1 MKKRVLVLA
10 VIALV
15 GVVGLGVFTFSGML
29 TGGWSPAALFAAKT
43 SAAPCTLKEKP
54 REFAREPYY
63 TGPML
68 DAHLHLPTTSGIVSM
83 VAARMGTPIPAWNK
97 ILSPAF
103 VQCLFAAEGY
113 ERAIGFYLITR
124 YSASGEVAMA
134 KKMEKEYPGKI
145 IPFLMPALVSN
156 WVNPDIVV
164 LKNILE
170 KNPGFFKGIGEL
182 KMYDGK
188 APDDPYLLALYDLA
202 QKHHL
207 IIMMHPY
214 DRHKDAVEKIVT
226 QYPDVR
232 FLLHGIDTSEHGP
245 RASRDNIGWVTDMI
259 ARYPNV
265 YYSVDHNL
273 SVYGFKKEHVGKT
286 VPKDV
291 ILPHARQQFGALV
304 DELAGRWKSVI
315 STYPDRF
322 MRGSDRFY
330 APHYDPEVSG
340 LMAEFSRSFIGRLDP
355 AVQEKFA
362 RHNAADLVERR

>member
-1 MKKRVLVLA
+1 MEARF
-10 VIALV
+10 
-15 GVVGLGVFTFSGML
+15 GTGWLGSG
-29 TGGWSPAALFAAKT
+29 GGFCFCRNYRWGWSPAALFTAKT
-43 SAAPCTLKEKP
+43 SVVPCTVKEKP

-63 TGPML
+63 AGPML

-83 VAARMGTPIPAWNK
+83 VAARMGLPIPAWNK
-97 ILSPAF
+97 NLSPAF
-103 VQCLFAAEGY
+103 VQCLLAAEGY

-156 WVNPDIVV
+156 WVNPDITTV
-164 LKNILE
+164 KNILE
-170 KNPGFFKGIGEL
+170 NNPGFFKGIGEL

-188 APDDPYLLALYDLA
+188 APDDPYLMALYDLA
-202 QKHHL
+202 QKHGL
-207 IIMMHPY
+207 VVMVHPY
-214 DRHKDAVEKIVT
+214 DRHKESMEKIIT
-226 QYPDVR
+226 QYSDVR
-232 FLLHGIDTSEHGP
+232 FLLHGLDRNEHG
-245 RASRDNIGWVTDMI
+245 SRIARENIRWVTDMI
-259 ARYPNV
+259 GHYPNV

-291 ILPHARQQFGALV
+291 ILPHARQEFSALV
-304 DELAGRWKSVI
+304 DELATRWKSII
-315 STYPDRF
+315 SAYPDRF

-362 RHNAADLVERR
+362 RHNTTALVESR